1 MAIAGVSSVTIDL
14 SRCFRCDAAVGNS
27 GAAVF
32 IKDPHGGMRVVGI
45 LSNTMHVG
53 HHRSFYRY
61 SIITALTWPKLTDI
75 CQELGALGRKYN
87 VCPPVR
93 YMRRSPNPPRI
104 KVIPFFGKRS
114 PSSGR
119 RPEVL
124 L

>member
-1 MAIAGVSSVTIDL
+1 M
-14 SRCFRCDAAVGNS
+14 GNS

-53 HHRSFYRY
+53 HHRAFYRY

-75 CQELGALGRKYN
+75 CGELGALGRKYN
-87 VCPPVR
+87 VCPPAR
-93 YMRRSPNPPRI
+93 YMRRSHNNPPKV
-104 KVIPFFGKRS
+104 KVIPFFGKRGRGGARG
-114 PSSGR
+114 PEGR
-119 RPEVL
+119 RRRRRPQVL